1 MDFIRRAWLFTKA
14 KLSRTLLL
22 IVAFSTILIFVL
34 SGLVIHTA
42 SNRSIE
48 NAKKSAGA
56 TVTLSINRSAMMENF
71 SKSDSTAETNK
82 SDMPTITQADAD
94 KIAKLSG
101 VKSFSYTKQA
111 TANAKSNIEAVSQS
125 DTTENNDKQGAGFM
139 AGPEMGGSTPGD
151 FKIVGTNDLLASSEF
166 SGGTNKITSG
176 RAIQSS
182 DEGTNNVVIEESL
195 AKQNNLKLNSTFTLK
210 DSNDKTYKMTVV
222 GLYKSGSTE
231 NDLAADFSFMNPANQ
246 IYTALSVPNQIDG
259 KTGTLGSAIF
269 NLENPE
275 DSEKFVKE
283 ATKLIDTDKFEVQ
296 SNDALYQQMLQPLN
310 NISSFSKNI
319 VILVTL
325 AGAIILALIVMLMV
339 RERRFEIG
347 VLMSL
352 GESKGKIV
360 AQFFT
365 ELFMIMLV
373 STAIAS
379 ATGNFVGNA
388 VGQQLLNQETQTSQT
403 NQPTQINGT
412 QRQENEPQ
420 TQKGGPGAQPGGMR
434 TAIGMGQNSEQLK
447 AINEL
452 EIKTSPQQIAMLA
465 ALALLITLVAVGL
478 AAIGILR
485 LNPKQ
490 VLTN

>member
-71 SKSDSTAETNK
+71 SKNDSTGKTNK
-82 SDMPTITQADAD
+82 SDIPDITQADAE

-101 VKSFSYTKQA
+101 VKSYSYTKQA
-111 TANAKSNIEAVSQS
+111 TANAESNIEAISQS
-125 DTTENNDKQGAGFM
+125 DTSKN
-139 AGPEMGGSTPGD
+139 
-151 FKIVGTNDLLASSEF
+151 
-166 SGGTNKITSG
+166 
-176 RAIQSS
+176 
-182 DEGTNNVVIEESL
+182 
-195 AKQNNLKLNSTFTLK
+195 
-210 DSNDKTYKMTVV
+210 NDKTYKMTVV

-246 IYTALSVPNQIDG
+246 MYTALSVPNQIDG

-296 SNDALYQQMLQPLN
+296 SNDAIYQQMLQPLN

-360 AQFFT
+360 MQFFT
-365 ELFMIMLV
+365 ELFMIMVV
-373 STAIAS
+373 SIGIAS

-412 QRQENEPQ
+412 QRQEDGPQ
-420 TQKGGPGAQPGGMR
+420 TEKGSPNAQPGGMR
-434 TAIGMGQNSEQLK
+434 TAIGMGQNNEQLK

-452 EIKTSPQQIAMLA
+452 EIKTNPQQIAILA

>member
-1 MDFIRRAWLFTKA
+1 M
-14 KLSRTLLL
+14 
-22 IVAFSTILIFVL
+22 AFSTILIFVL

-71 SKSDSTAETNK
+71 SKNDSTEKTNK
-82 SDMPTITQADAD
+82 SDMPDITQADAE

-101 VKSFSYTKQA
+101 VKSYSYTKQA
-111 TANAKSNIEAVSQS
+111 TANAESNIEAISQS
-125 DTTENNDKQGAGFM
+125 DTSGNNDKQGAVFM
-139 AGPEMGGSTPGD
+139 AGPEMSGSTPGD
-151 FKIVGTNDLLASSEF
+151 FKIVGTNDLLASS
-166 SGGTNKITSG
+166 GTNKITSG

-195 AKQNNLKLNSTFTLK
+195 AKQNNLKVNSTFTLK

-296 SNDALYQQMLQPLN
+296 SNDAIYQQMLQPLN

-365 ELFMIMLV
+365 ELFMIMVV
-373 STAIAS
+373 SIGIAS

-412 QRQENEPQ
+412 QRQEDGPQ
-420 TQKGGPGAQPGGMR
+420 AEKGDPNAQPGGMR
-434 TAIGMGQNSEQLK
+434 TAIGMGQNNEQLK

-452 EIKTSPQQIAMLA
+452 EIKTNPQQIAILA

>member
-1 MDFIRRAWLFTKA
+1 
-14 KLSRTLLL
+14 
-22 IVAFSTILIFVL
+22 
-34 SGLVIHTA
+34 
-42 SNRSIE
+42 
-48 NAKKSAGA
+48 
-56 TVTLSINRSAMMENF
+56 
-71 SKSDSTAETNK
+71 
-82 SDMPTITQADAD
+82 
-94 KIAKLSG
+94 
-101 VKSFSYTKQA
+101 
-111 TANAKSNIEAVSQS
+111 
-125 DTTENNDKQGAGFM
+125 M
-139 AGPEMGGSTPGD
+139 AGPEMSGSTPGD

-195 AKQNNLKLNSTFTLK
+195 AKQNNLKVNSTFTLK

-222 GLYKSGSTE
+222 GLYISGSTE

-296 SNDALYQQMLQPLN
+296 SNDAIYQQMLQPLN

-360 AQFFT
+360 MQFFT
-365 ELFMIMLV
+365 ELFMIMVV
-373 STAIAS
+373 SIGIAS

-412 QRQENEPQ
+412 QRQDDGPQ
-420 TQKGGPGAQPGGMR
+420 TEKGSPNAQPGGMR
-434 TAIGMGQNSEQLK
+434 TAIGMGQNNEQLK

-452 EIKTSPQQIAMLA
+452 EIKTNPQQIAILA

>member
-1 MDFIRRAWLFTKA
+1 
-14 KLSRTLLL
+14 
-22 IVAFSTILIFVL
+22 
-34 SGLVIHTA
+34 
-42 SNRSIE
+42 
-48 NAKKSAGA
+48 
-56 TVTLSINRSAMMENF
+56 
-71 SKSDSTAETNK
+71 
-82 SDMPTITQADAD
+82 MP
-94 KIAKLSG
+94 
-101 VKSFSYTKQA
+101 
-111 TANAKSNIEAVSQS
+111 
-125 DTTENNDKQGAGFM
+125 
-139 AGPEMGGSTPGD
+139 GPEMSGSTPGD

-195 AKQNNLKLNSTFTLK
+195 AKQNNLKVNSTFTLK

-231 NDLAADFSFMNPANQ
+231 NDLATDFGFMNPANQ
-246 IYTALSVPNQIDG
+246 MYTALSVPNQIDG

-296 SNDALYQQMLQPLN
+296 SNDAIYQQMLQPLN

-360 AQFFT
+360 MQFFT
-365 ELFMIMLV
+365 ELFMIMVV
-373 STAIAS
+373 SIGIAS

-388 VGQQLLNQETQTSQT
+388 VGQQLLNQ
-403 NQPTQINGT
+403 
-412 QRQENEPQ
+412 
-420 TQKGGPGAQPGGMR
+420 
-434 TAIGMGQNSEQLK
+434 
-447 AINEL
+447 
-452 EIKTSPQQIAMLA
+452 
-465 ALALLITLVAVGL
+465 
-478 AAIGILR
+478 
-485 LNPKQ
+485 
-490 VLTN
+490 